1 MPTHHFHLASKDL
14 DSSSLASVAS
24 TLDYCLPAPGVSGAN
39 KGDVVKWK
47 QIWVVFMRWAF
58 HIFVCVGAT
67 MCPTLPESLQK
78 ATREKSTRTPAV
90 VRHTGRHN
98 TAENW
103 KAVLLEG
110 LTAVGRL

>member
-39 KGDVVKWK
+39 KGDVVKRK

-67 MCPTLPESLQK
+67 VCPTLPESLQK
-78 ATREKSTRTPAV
+78 VTREKSTRTPAV